1 MTMSINQKI
10 DQRIVS
16 IVSVGE
22 RYKLQPRPTQG
33 LLARIQG
40 RLSCWSMKRE
50 GRRALREMADWQLRD
65 VGLSPADAA
74 KEISKSRFWD

>member
-10 DQRIVS
+10 DQDIVS
-16 IVSVGE
+16 IVAISE
-22 RYKLQPRPTQG
+22 RYKLQPGPTQG
-33 LLARIQG
+33 LLAKIQDM
-40 RLSCWSMKRE
+40 LSCWGMKRA

-65 VGLSPADAA
+65 IGLSPADAA

>member
-10 DQRIVS
+10 DQHIVS
-16 IVSVGE
+16 IVTVDE
-22 RYKLQPRPTQG
+22 RRKLQHRPTQG
-33 LLARIQG
+33 LLASIQD
-40 RLSCWSMKRE
+40 RLSCWNMKRK

-65 VGLSPADAA
+65 IGLSPADAA

>member
-10 DQRIVS
+10 DEHIVS
-16 IVSVGE
+16 IVAVGE
-22 RYKLQPRPTQG
+22 RCKLKPSPTEG
-33 LLARIQG
+33 LLAKIQD
-40 RLSCWSMKRE
+40 RLSCWSMKRQ

-65 VGLSPADAA
+65 IGLSPADAA